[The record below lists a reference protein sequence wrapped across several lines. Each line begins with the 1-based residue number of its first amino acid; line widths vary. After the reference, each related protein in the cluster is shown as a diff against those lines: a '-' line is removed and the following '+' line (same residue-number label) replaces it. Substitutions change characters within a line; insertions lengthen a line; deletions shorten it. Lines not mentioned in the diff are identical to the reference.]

1 MKIKMKSNITVI
13 KDGKIKWTIHDSK
26 ENQYRWQIPIQ
37 TYESYLQNKT
47 YQTQTIQYPDG
58 QNQEIGEFSSFVK
71 CSFANVI
78 DEIYEN
84 SDGDADFVHEV
95 WYIISHLTVYSP
107 DIGEHPRY
115 AIETLTR
122 GGGDCEDTTILM
134 ADMIRSSSYT
144 RDWKI
149 QMVYFD
155 SENPSDPRQVNHVS
169 LVVDT
174 GNYSGMLETTAK
186 TSDGLYLWNDIS
198 VVGWWSDV

>member
-1 MKIKMKSNITVI
+1 
-13 KDGKIKWTIHDSK
+13 
-26 ENQYRWQIPIQ
+26 
-37 TYESYLQNKT
+37 
-47 YQTQTIQYPDG
+47 
-58 QNQEIGEFSSFVK
+58 
-71 CSFANVI
+71 
-78 DEIYEN
+78 
-84 SDGDADFVHEV
+84 
-95 WYIISHLTVYSP
+95 
-107 DIGEHPRY
+107 
-115 AIETLTR
+115 
-122 GGGDCEDTTILM
+122 M